1 MRYIAALLLL
11 LSIAICSRANDKVDG
26 HSINL
31 QKQGSHYVFSADI
44 NGVAEAKV
52 LLESGIPAMLA
63 DSAFIFS
70 SGVLSGFELS
80 PTSGEKI
87 NLGGR
92 IYVIT
97 HKTCGVV
104 KISEKITYS
113 GEVFILS
120 QYAKDYELAVPVQYL
135 RNDSDNAGRI
145 VRLVLEDNDLKVLD
159 RSTLRSLR
167 KGYSKCRMN
176 TRAYLGMPAV
186 KTELSVIDGNK
197 VRVIK
202 GNFNLDF
209 GNPELVFLLNQHK
222 DVQKFL
228 EDNSDLELRS
238 ARNPRGDVVA
248 QFIIAERCALCNVE
262 FSDAVIAITKNLPL
276 FTTVGN
282 IGLKYFK
289 AVDVIFDFDRNT
301 MYISKL

>member
-1 MRYIAALLLL
+1 MRYVAALLLL
-11 LSIAICSRANDKVDG
+11 LSIAICSRANDTVDG

-70 SGVLSGFELS
+70 SGVLSDLELS

-92 IYVIT
+92 TYVIT

-120 QYAKDYELAVPVQYL
+120 QYAKDYDSKKIQAAISELFSPE
-135 RNDSDNAGRI
+135 RI
-145 VRLVLEDNDLKVLD
+145 AN
-159 RSTLRSLR
+159 
-167 KGYSKCRMN
+167 
-176 TRAYLGMPAV
+176 
-186 KTELSVIDGNK
+186 EL
-197 VRVIK
+197 
-202 GNFNLDF
+202 
-209 GNPELVFLLNQHK
+209 
-222 DVQKFL
+222 QKIYEKL
-228 EDNSDLELRS
+228 
-238 ARNPRGDVVA
+238 
-248 QFIIAERCALCNVE
+248 
-262 FSDAVIAITKNLPL
+262 
-276 FTTVGN
+276 
-282 IGLKYFK
+282 
-289 AVDVIFDFDRNT
+289 
-301 MYISKL
+301 ISREKS